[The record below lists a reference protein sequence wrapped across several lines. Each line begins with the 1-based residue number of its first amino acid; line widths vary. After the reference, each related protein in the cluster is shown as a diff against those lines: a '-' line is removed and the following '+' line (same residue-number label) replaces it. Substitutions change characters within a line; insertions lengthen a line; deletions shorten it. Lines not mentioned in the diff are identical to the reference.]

1 MKQPKARQQ
10 AQIDLLPLDFDYGH
24 APADRLGGEAGQVMP
39 VRVRDPQLR
48 ERLLVLIQLAK
59 RKLKPDPVRDCERAL
74 SQFSADFSRFVVALY
89 GLDPTEPKNVIA
101 VENAYAVLGW
111 IAETSALV
119 WRADFAQLFMAQAHQ
134 QLPRLDAAVWPRLIA
149 HIDMLL
155 VGSEI
160 GPMRPLAMRCER
172 RSMGFGWFEDY
183 FKHMSRAQYQ
193 RYMREHDILL
203 ATMPT
208 LLPALREFLAGLVKN
223 PH

>member
-39 VRVRDPQLR
+39 VRVRDPELR
-48 ERLLVLIQLAK
+48 ERLQALIHLAK
-59 RKLKPDPVRDCERAL
+59 RKLKPNPVRDCELAL

-89 GLDPTEPKNVIA
+89 GLDPTQPKNVIA
-101 VENAYAVLGW
+101 VENAYALLGW
-111 IAETSALV
+111 TAETSALV

-134 QLPRLDAAVWPRLIA
+134 QLPRLDAAVWPRLMT

-155 VGSEI
+155 AGSEI
-160 GPMRPLAMRCER
+160 GPMRPLAMRCAHR
-172 RSMGFGWFEDY
+172 ALGFGWFEDY
-183 FKHMSRAQYQ
+183 FRQMSRAEYQ
-193 RYMREHDILL
+193 RFVREHDIVLT
-203 ATMPT
+203 TMPT
-208 LLPALREFLAGLVKN
+208 LLPVLREFLAGLVKN